1 MHFDP
6 EHPENHNMYISDTK
20 NVNAQKY
27 NGEAWVIIN
36 KHEFVNNV
44 LNDKIIYIEQNLKN
58 HEGALIKANK
68 KSKVTG
74 LENLSTLDDTD
85 PNCAKIIK
93 KLKQDLCKIDTE
105 ITGFNIG
112 INAGH
117 DAGQTVDHCHIHLI
131 PRRKNDVENPRGGI
145 RHVIPDKGNYESIIA
160 PRI

>member
-1 MHFDP
+1 MLKDCPFCNYDVSIEHENKTAMAILDKYPVTKFHTLIIPKRHVQSFFDLN
-6 EHPENHNMYISDTK
+6 EYEYLDC
-20 NVNAQKY
+20 VN
-27 NGEAWVIIN
+27 
-36 KHEFVNNV
+36 
-44 LNDKIIYIEQNLKN
+44 L
-58 HEGALIKANK
+58 
-68 KSKVTG
+68 
-74 LENLSTLDDTD
+74 
-85 PNCAKIIK
+85 IK
-93 KLKQDLCKIDTE
+93 KLKQDLCKIDAE